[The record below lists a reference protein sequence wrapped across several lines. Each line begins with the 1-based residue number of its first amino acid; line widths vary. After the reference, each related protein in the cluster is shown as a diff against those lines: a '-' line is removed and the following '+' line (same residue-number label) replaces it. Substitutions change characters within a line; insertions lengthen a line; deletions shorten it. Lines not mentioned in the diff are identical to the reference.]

1 MEKILASEMMEIVQK
16 KIEERQ
22 HMCKR
27 PKMIQIPMIVSLDEY
42 GRISGFIYPPLEDV
56 LGKRFVDDRDWPFKY
71 GQKVYHRKFQQVGTF
86 LGVDELDPS
95 SALVEFVEE
104 DGYKEEKRVSLV
116 LLSATQ
122 EN

>member
-1 MEKILASEMMEIVQK
+1 MEKILASEMMEMTQR
-16 KIEERQ
+16 KIEERR

-27 PKMIQIPMIVSLDEY
+27 PKMIQVPMVVDLDEF

-56 LGKRFVDDRDWPFKY
+56 LGKRFVDDRNWPFKQ
-71 GQKVYHRKFQQVGTF
+71 GQKVYHRKLQQVGTF
-86 LGVDELDPS
+86 LEVDELDPS

-104 DGYKEEKRVSLV
+104 DGYKEEKRVSLA
-116 LLSATQ
+116 LLSPAQ